1 MRRGAIASWLSLVSI
16 LLIVPSQAA
25 LATLTGEIVTRLQ
38 VLPIEK
44 KNDLLV
50 VVTSSPTDPN
60 LIDSLRFSANCRIEL
75 GVATRAQAVAWG
87 IQNGLLPEVSRKA
100 V

>member
-1 MRRGAIASWLSLVSI
+1 MRESEMISLICQGMSNAEIAETSYLS
-16 LLIVPSQAA
+16 
-25 LATLTGEIVTRLQ
+25 
-38 VLPIEK
+38 
-44 KNDLLV
+44 
-50 VVTSSPTDPN
+50 PN
-60 LIDSLRFSANCRIEL
+60 SVKSYIRSAYRKI